1 MTLREITMRRLTEA
15 LGVSDSAYIM
25 RALRE
30 GWPYRP
36 GPDNGRKGRNPRLY
50 DVSKL
55 PAGIRERLE
64 ASPAEA
70 LARSATELLRRLEVS
85 TAELIDYR
93 DAMRAECTAGGRIPD
108 AGDES
113 EISSL
118 SVEIERNIAAIA
130 RARGLALAETEE
142 AS

>member
-1 MTLREITMRRLTEA
+1 MTLREITLRQLADA
-15 LGVSDSAYIM
+15 LGRHESGLCM

-36 GPDNGRKGRNPRLY
+36 GPDNGHRGRNPRLY

-70 LARSATELLRRLEVS
+70 LRAAAPELLRRLEIS
-85 TAELIDYR
+85 TTELIDYR

-130 RARGLALAETEE
+130 RARGLPFETGAE
-142 AS
+142 S

>member
-1 MTLREITMRRLTEA
+1 MILREITMRQLTEA

-25 RALRE
+25 RAQRE
-30 GWPYRP
+30 GWRFRP
-36 GPDNGRKGRNPRLY
+36 GPNNGLKGRTPRLY
-50 DVSKL
+50 DVSGL
-55 PAGIRERLE
+55 PDDIRQRLQR
-64 ASPAEA
+64 SPAEA
-70 LARSATELLRRLEVS
+70 LHAAAPELLRRLEIS
-85 TAELIDYR
+85 TTELVDYR

-130 RARGLALAETEE
+130 RARGLALAETGE